1 MDLRSQRLRFRNAKV
16 RNEPDSRGEARGN
29 GADRL
34 QQPRPEKYLC
44 GLRPFLNWLIGLRG
58 SPEAIARGVAVGM
71 VVAFTPTI
79 GIQTVLALG
88 LATLLGANRPV
99 SIVPT
104 WLTNPLTIP
113 PVYGFT
119 YMLGNLVWP
128 GPDLERVSGAIR
140 DAARELEGLDFLAF
154 REQLGVFFGLGL
166 DVFVAL
172 WIGGLLL
179 GSFAAAILYP
189 LTLRAVVHLRER
201 RERGKRRR
209 HRMRRR
215 RP

>member
-1 MDLRSQRLRFRNAKV
+1 M
-16 RNEPDSRGEARGN
+16 
-29 GADRL
+29 
-34 QQPRPEKYLC
+34 
-44 GLRPFLNWLIGLRG
+44 RPFLNWLIGLRG

-140 DAARELEGLDFLAF
+140 DAARELDGLDFLAF
-154 REQLGVFFGLGL
+154 REQLGVFFDLGL

-179 GSFAAAILYP
+179 GSLAAAISYP

-209 HRMRRR
+209 HRTRRR